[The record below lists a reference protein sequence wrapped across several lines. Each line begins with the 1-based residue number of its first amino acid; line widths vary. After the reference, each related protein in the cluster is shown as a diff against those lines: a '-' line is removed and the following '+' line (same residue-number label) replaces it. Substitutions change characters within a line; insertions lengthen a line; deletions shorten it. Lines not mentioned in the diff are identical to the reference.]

1 MDRVQDKNML
11 KTQRHK
17 FGPSLR
23 LVKQREFDHVFK
35 AGRRVK
41 IKGLTILRMDNAL
54 GHPRLGISIGRSFGN
69 AVERNRMKRRLREAF
84 RLGQHE
90 LGHCDFICVPYR
102 RALEHSVPELKSILG
117 KVNESP
123 GPITSGQ

>member
-1 MDRVQDKNML
+1 ML

-23 LVKQREFDHVFK
+23 LVSQREFDHVFK
-35 AGRRVK
+35 SGRRVK
-41 IKGLTILRMDNAL
+41 LKGLTILRMDNDL

-84 RLGQHE
+84 RLSQHE
-90 LGHCDFICVPYR
+90 LSHCDFICVPYR
-102 RALEHSVPELKSILG
+102 RAMEHSVTELKSILG
-117 KVNESP
+117 KASENP

>member
-1 MDRVQDKNML
+1 ML

-35 AGRRVK
+35 MGRRVK
-41 IKGLTILRMDNAL
+41 IKGLTILRMDNDL

-84 RLGQHE
+84 RLSQHE
-90 LGHCDFICVPYR
+90 LVHCDFICVPYR
-102 RALEHSVPELKSILG
+102 RAMELSVRELKSILG
-117 KVNESP
+117 KVSEN
-123 GPITSGQ
+123 SGSVTTGQ